1 MEFMFVVY
9 VCKQVKKTIPQNI
22 IISCL
27 SINSIQNKLNDLKF
41 SISDSVDIL
50 CIAESKLDE
59 LYLNGEITLEGFEK
73 PYRLDVTASNGGFLI
88 YIKASLP
95 PKVN

>member
-1 MEFMFVVY
+1 M
-9 VCKQVKKTIPQNI
+9 
-22 IISCL
+22 
-27 SINSIQNKLNDLKF
+27 KLC
-41 SISDSVDIL
+41 SSDNHYTTAPL

-59 LYLNGEITLEGFEK
+59 LYLNGKITLEGFEK

-88 YIKASLP
+88 YVNASVP

>member
-41 SISDSVDIL
+41 SISDSVDDDDDD
-50 CIAESKLDE
+50 DE
-59 LYLNGEITLEGFEK
+59 VLLWYG
-73 PYRLDVTASNGGFLI
+73 
-88 YIKASLP
+88 
-95 PKVN
+95 